1 MPTGPQGQKRPR
13 DSNAC
18 AVHVARIATG
28 EIEEDPVQL
37 PQPHKVPGATAGGR
51 ARAAKLTPEQRSEI
65 ARKAGRSQ
73 GKMK

>member
-37 PQPHKVPGATAGGR
+37 PPAPQGARRDRRRRGSGRQAHPGTALRDRPQGR
-51 ARAAKLTPEQRSEI
+51 
-65 ARKAGRSQ
+65 
-73 GKMK
+73 